1 MRISL
6 VLLAVLAIV
15 GAAIAA
21 CDNAQDQGTLQ
32 ILFADGGDPFVG
44 PPAATTLDVDGIGQ
58 DGGVTPIVHGA
69 SVSTGTVDLGSLNEQ
84 DEYALAVT
92 AYSADGGRVAFGE
105 TLPFELG
112 AIAAEVLPVYV
123 QRTGTLWP
131 MPSPM
136 EDGRNA
142 PLLGVL
148 AGEYVFESGGTDSA
162 HALNNNLY
170 DLVPWAPSPG
180 VSFTTPPQSLALS
193 GVEAL
198 GIAADGGTWI
208 DFSSNDLTGA
218 TLPAGATWADV
229 AGGQAVVADDG
240 TVYIVGGTRQTGG
253 ATSAVLVV
261 STSQTLSFVNLST
274 ARLGASA
281 AWVNGKGL
289 IVAGGNV
296 SAGGDAGATG
306 AGVEYLA
313 SGATSGTPVLSY
325 PADPTQGG
333 GMDAID
339 ANDVVVVEGSK
350 AMQLNLS
357 SCGSPCAPTPWATR
371 PESLTFAQVFDID
384 GQNVFVVGEDATGA
398 SHAVRVS
405 QSTATEIPFKIPRNH
420 ARGVRLPMGQVAV
433 VGGNA
438 TIESFVP

>member
-6 VLLAVLAIV
+6 VLLALLGILGAIV
-15 GAAIAA
+15 GA
-21 CDNAQDQGTLQ
+21 CDAAQDQGTLQ

-44 PPAATTLDVDGIGQ
+44 PPAAVTLDVDGIDQ
-58 DGGVTPIVHGA
+58 DGGVTAIVHGA
-69 SVSTGTVDLGSLNEQ
+69 SVSSSNVDLGSLNEQ

-105 TLPFELG
+105 TLPFEMG
-112 AIAAEVLPVYV
+112 AIAAEILPVYV

-148 AGEYVFESGGTDSA
+148 AGEYIFESGGTDSA
-162 HALNNNLY
+162 YALTNNLY
-170 DLVPWAPSPG
+170 DLVPWAPFTG
-180 VSFTTPPQSLALS
+180 QSFTTPPQSLALS
-193 GVEAL
+193 GTVAV
-198 GIAADGGTWI
+198 GIADDGGTAI
-208 DFSSNDLTGA
+208 DFSTNDLSGV
-218 TLPAGATWADV
+218 TLPTGATWADV
-229 AGGQAVVADDG
+229 AGGQSYVAADG
-240 TVYIVGGTRQTGG
+240 TVFVVGGTRQTGG
-253 ATSAVLVV
+253 PTNVVLVI
-261 STSQTLSFVNLST
+261 STSQTASFAFLST

-306 AGVEYLA
+306 AGVEYLTE
-313 SGATSGTPVLSY
+313 GATTGTPVSGY
-325 PADPTQGG
+325 AADPTQGG

-339 ANDVVVVEGSK
+339 ATDVVVVEGSQ
-350 AMQLNLS
+350 AMRFNLN
-357 SCGSPCAPTPWATR
+357 SCGSPCGPTPWATL

-405 QSTATEIPFKIPRNH
+405 ESASTEIPFKIPRNH
-420 ARGVRLPMGQVAV
+420 ARALRLPMGQVAV

-438 TIESFVP
+438 TMESFVP